1 MTNEDLEKARA
12 IQNRLPKQ
20 EPKCSEQQLAR
31 SFAKLMFQGKTQAA
45 LQLLTDKRKG
55 QVLHLHDTVKNG
67 NSTLTTVKDVLK
79 SKHPPGQDF
88 SPECTHQGIPPEVHP
103 IIFDSIDASMIQ
115 FTALNTKGAAGPSGL
130 DASTWRR
137 LCMSF
142 GTPFVTPWPSP
153 PNAYAQTWWTHA
165 ASHPS

>member
-1 MTNEDLEKARA
+1 MKLWEEGDIPELVREGRA

-20 EPKCSEQQLAR
+20 EPKGSEQQLAR

-88 SPECTHQGIPPEVHP
+88 SPECAHQGIPPEVHP
-103 IIFDSIDASMIQ
+103 FIFDSRDASMIRSSPEHK
-115 FTALNTKGAAGPSGL
+115 KGCRSIGA
-130 DASTWRR
+130 
-137 LCMSF
+137 
-142 GTPFVTPWPSP
+142 
-153 PNAYAQTWWTHA
+153 
-165 ASHPS
+165 

>member
-1 MTNEDLEKARA
+1 MKLWEGGDIPELVREGRA

-20 EPKCSEQQLAR
+20 ERKGSGQQLAR

-79 SKHPPGQDF
+79 SKHPPR
-88 SPECTHQGIPPEVHP
+88 
-103 IIFDSIDASMIQ
+103 
-115 FTALNTKGAAGPSGL
+115 SGL
-130 DASTWRR
+130 LTRMR
-137 LCMSF
+137 PP
-142 GTPFVTPWPSP
+142 GHTPRGSP
-153 PNAYAQTWWTHA
+153 IHF
-165 ASHPS
+165 